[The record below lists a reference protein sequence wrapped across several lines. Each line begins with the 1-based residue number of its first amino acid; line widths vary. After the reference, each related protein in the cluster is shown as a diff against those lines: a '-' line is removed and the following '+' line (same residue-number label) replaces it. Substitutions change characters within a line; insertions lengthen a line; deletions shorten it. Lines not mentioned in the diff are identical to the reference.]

1 MYHKYIAYILAYIYI
16 SISICI
22 YICTRAPYNMIIHYE
37 LWEIVSQ
44 HVSLFFFL
52 VSRIWCVKFPAH
64 PSELPRHLK
73 LLLLEYDQRQLS
85 DLEQWKHQLAVV
97 FQDVVMEIISVFVY
111 EGCRS
116 QRLCIYIHIKVTIMH
131 GISMF
136 CWWTCSSSCWSLL
149 PRSLRLI
156 LAKKFFSGTAALGEP
171 SWHNTATAHN
181 GMDSTDSPRGAS
193 LPLTRAMVSLLGI
206 KPMMRSLVIFFPWFC
221 RLTRKFLTNMTWVL
235 GMM

>member
-1 MYHKYIAYILAYIYI
+1 M
-16 SISICI
+16 
-22 YICTRAPYNMIIHYE
+22 
-37 LWEIVSQ
+37 SQ

-85 DLEQWKHQLAVV
+85 C

-116 QRLCIYIHIKVTIMH
+116 QRLCIYTYYYILK
-131 GISMF
+131 SQ
-136 CWWTCSSSCWSLL
+136 SCMVSLCFVDEL
-149 PRSLRLI
+149 VLHLLDHKIPRSLRLI

-171 SWHNTATAHN
+171 SWRFTTDQPS
-181 GMDSTDSPRGAS
+181 DSTDSPR
-193 LPLTRAMVSLLGI
+193 
-206 KPMMRSLVIFFPWFC
+206 
-221 RLTRKFLTNMTWVL
+221 RLNATHSRNGLAIGNKAHDEILSHFNT
-235 GMM
+235 